1 LNAGNALQPAPGD
14 RDELRRLQR
23 LFDEALADLRSA
35 EQGLAGE
42 QAAVNA
48 FRMHCRLKIGFLA
61 DRAAELRTEK
71 QRLLTRLQ
79 LLRQAEELGIPYQ
92 EDDPFWQGEPDAYLD
107 DLPFPTDTPRDK
119 VGEKRIYRQLAQ
131 RFHPDLATGSGERA
145 YRTALMA
152 SINSAY
158 AAGDIA
164 ALRDFAEEL
173 DPALFVEMGLSDSR
187 EIRQLRDQIARCRR
201 RTRRLAQERRAL
213 HNENTARLY
222 RRAAELEAEGRSWWD
237 EVSTELEIEIAA
249 NEAAVAALREE
260 LARLQPLAD

>member
-1 LNAGNALQPAPGD
+1 MTASRALQPTSND
-14 RDELRRLQR
+14 RDELRRLRRQ
-23 LFDEALADLRSA
+23 FDEAREALRLAEES
-35 EQGLAGE
+35 LATE

-79 LLRQAEELGIPYQ
+79 LARQAEELGVPFDA
-92 EDDPFWQGEPDAYLD
+92 DDPFQEGEPDVYLD

-119 VGEKRIYRQLAQ
+119 AAEKRIYRQLAR
-131 RFHPDLATGSGERA
+131 RFHPDRAAGSGERA

-158 AAGDIA
+158 ASGDIA

-173 DPALFVEMGLSDSR
+173 DPALFVEMGLANSAEARRLR
-187 EIRQLRDQIARCRR
+187 EQIAGCRR
-201 RTRRLAQERRAL
+201 RTRRLARELQAL
-213 HNENTARLY
+213 RSENTARLY
-222 RRAAELEAEGRSWWD
+222 RRAAELEAEGRSWWE
-237 EVSTELEIEIAA
+237 EVSTELQIEIAA

-260 LARLQPLAD
+260 LAGLRIVAE

>member
-1 LNAGNALQPAPGD
+1 MNTLQAGPGD
-14 RDELRRLQR
+14 RNQLQQLQR
-23 LFDEALADLRSA
+23 QLDQALLALREAEEALAT
-35 EQGLAGE
+35 E

-48 FRMHCRLKIGFLA
+48 FRMHCRLKLGLLA

-71 QRLLTRLQ
+71 QRLLTHLQ
-79 LLRQAEELGIPYQ
+79 LLRQAEELGLPFS
-92 EDDPFWQGEPDAYLD
+92 EDDLFGEEEPAVFLD
-107 DLPFPTDTPRDK
+107 DLPVPADTPRDK
-119 VGEKRIYRQLAQ
+119 AAEKRIYRELAR
-131 RFHPDLATGSGERA
+131 RFHPDRATGSGERA

-173 DPALFVEMGLSDSR
+173 EPAQFVELRPAETAEMRRLR
-187 EIRQLRDQIARCRR
+187 EQIAGRRR

-213 HNENTARLY
+213 HDEHTARLQ

-237 EVSTELEIEIAA
+237 EVRAELEIEIAA
-249 NEAAVAALREE
+249 NESAVAALREE
-260 LARLQPLAD
+260 LARRQAVAD